1 MIAIIDY
8 GVGNLFS
15 LKSSLKQLGLEA
27 VVTADA
33 DTIRKADRL
42 ILPGVGAFADA
53 MAKLEATG
61 LVPVIKEEAE
71 RKPLLGIC
79 LGMQLLFE
87 KSYEYGE
94 HEGLGF
100 VKGEVCPLE
109 PDLADKSLKV
119 PQIGWNALHIV
130 KDDPLFKY
138 IREGEYVYYVHSYY
152 GKNCTESTLAVSDYS
167 IPVTGAVR
175 AGRVYG
181 TQFHPEKSGDT
192 GLTDLEG
199 VQRIV
204 SGLALSG
211 ANAPAPPKGEP
222 LAKPETLP
230 YCQGL
235 SLWERWTRAV
245 RVDGEGEDAKGE
257 TTMQLFPAIDLRGGK
272 VVRLTQ
278 GDYSRMTVY
287 GEDPCAQAR
296 EFLAAGAKNL
306 HVVDL
311 DGAKDGTLSNYD
323 TIAALAKQGGLYI
336 EVGGGIRTEERIE
349 TYLSLGVGR
358 CILGSV
364 AVTDFAFTARMLKK
378 YGDKIAVGVDAKD
391 GYVAIHGWK
400 EVSAEPG
407 VDFCKRLADAGCT
420 AIIYTDIAC
429 DGAMRGTN
437 LGLYR
442 TLAKEVSGVAFTASG
457 GISSEAE
464 LLELKK
470 MGTAAAI
477 LGKSLY
483 TGALDLARCVQLVQE

>member
-1 MIAIIDY
+1 
-8 GVGNLFS
+8 
-15 LKSSLKQLGLEA
+15 
-27 VVTADA
+27 
-33 DTIRKADRL
+33 
-42 ILPGVGAFADA
+42 
-53 MAKLEATG
+53 
-61 LVPVIKEEAE
+61 
-71 RKPLLGIC
+71 
-79 LGMQLLFE
+79 
-87 KSYEYGE
+87 
-94 HEGLGF
+94 
-100 VKGEVCPLE
+100 
-109 PDLADKSLKV
+109 
-119 PQIGWNALHIV
+119 
-130 KDDPLFKY
+130 
-138 IREGEYVYYVHSYY
+138 
-152 GKNCTESTLAVSDYS
+152 
-167 IPVTGAVR
+167 
-175 AGRVYG
+175 
-181 TQFHPEKSGDT
+181 
-192 GLTDLEG
+192 
-199 VQRIV
+199 
-204 SGLALSG
+204 
-211 ANAPAPPKGEP
+211 
-222 LAKPETLP
+222 
-230 YCQGL
+230 
-235 SLWERWTRAV
+235 
-245 RVDGEGEDAKGE
+245 
-257 TTMQLFPAIDLRGGK
+257 MQLFPAIDLRGGK

-429 DGAMRGTN
+429 DGAMKGTN

-442 TLAKEVSGVAFTASG
+442 QLARGSARRGLYGQRRHLVRSRASG
-457 GISSEAE
+457 TEKNGHCRCHFGQEPVHRRTGPCA
-464 LLELKK
+464 LR
-470 MGTAAAI
+470 AA
-477 LGKSLY
+477 
-483 TGALDLARCVQLVQE
+483 GAGVNGGETT